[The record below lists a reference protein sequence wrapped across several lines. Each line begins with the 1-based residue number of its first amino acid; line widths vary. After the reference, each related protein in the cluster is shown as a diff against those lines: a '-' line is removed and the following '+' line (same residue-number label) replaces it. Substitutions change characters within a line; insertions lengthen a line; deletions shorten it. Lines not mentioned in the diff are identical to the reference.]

1 MSDQE
6 LVTEYLDLSKPPQY
20 SEEELKMLEDLEN
33 RPIVYDEDCPELT
46 AEQVAFIKASYGE
59 GLVYDEDC
67 PPSTPAQLARYQRA
81 NPRPFKKA
89 SL

>member
-6 LVTEYLDLSKPPQY
+6 LVIEYLDLSKPPQY
-20 SEEELKMLEDLEN
+20 SEEELKMLADLEN

-46 AEQVAFIKASYGE
+46 AEQIAFIKDSYGE

-67 PPSTPAQLARYQRA
+67 PPSTPAQLTRYQRA

>member
-20 SEEELKMLEDLEN
+20 SEKELKMLEDLEN

-67 PPSTPAQLARYQRA
+67 PPSTPARLARFRRVKPQTVRNA
-81 NPRPFKKA
+81 A
-89 SL
+89 Q